1 MHVLYLHQHFVSPE
15 QPGGTRSYEMAR
27 RLVAR
32 GHRVTLLGT
41 IARSR
46 GRGPGVEHRVLEGIE
61 LRLAAVPYDNAMG
74 PRARMAAFGRYAAWA
89 SAQLMRHRP
98 DVILASS
105 TPLTV
110 ALPGLWGRLWHRVP
124 MVFEVRDLWPELPL
138 AIGALRSPV
147 SRTLARGLAWAAYRG
162 AAEVIALSPGMAD
175 GVAAWGVPR
184 SRITVIP
191 NGCDREAFAV
201 EPERVAA
208 ERWRHF
214 PGLEPE
220 QPLVLYAG
228 TLGWMNDV
236 GWLVELAGAV
246 ASIDPRIRFAIVG
259 DGAQREA
266 IAARARARGV
276 LERVLWMHPS
286 VPKRQMPGVLAAA
299 TVATSLFRPV
309 PAMVHNSA
317 NKLFDALAAGR
328 PVAINYGGWQAR
340 MLRESGAGLAVPH
353 AVEPAADALV
363 SLLHDRPRL
372 VAAGEAARRLA
383 TERFDRDQQAERLEG
398 VLHRAVERGPRSV

>member
-1 MHVLYLHQHFVSPE
+1 MHVLYLHQHFVTPE

-41 IARSR
+41 APRSS
-46 GRGPGVEHRVLEGIE
+46 GRGVEHRVVEGIE

-74 PRARMAAFGRYAAWA
+74 PRARLAAFGRYAAWA

-124 MVFEVRDLWPELPL
+124 MVFEVRDLWPELPI
-138 AIGALRSPV
+138 AIGALRSPM
-147 SRTLARGLAWAAYRG
+147 SRALASGLAWAAYRG

-191 NGCDREAFAV
+191 NGCDRQAFAV
-201 EPERVAA
+201 EPERIEA
-208 ERWRHF
+208 ERRRHF
-214 PGLEPE
+214 PRLGAE
-220 QPLVLYAG
+220 QPLVVYAG

-236 GWLVELAGAV
+236 GWLVELAAAV
-246 ASIDPRIRFAIVG
+246 SVLDPRVRFAIVG
-259 DGAQREA
+259 DGAEREA
-266 IAARARARGV
+266 IEARARALAV
-276 LERVLWMHPS
+276 LDRVLWMHS
-286 VPKRQMPGVLAAA
+286 GVPKRQMPGVLASA

-317 NKLFDALAAGR
+317 NKLFDALAAAR
-328 PVAINYGGWQAR
+328 PVAINYGGWQAQ
-340 MLRESGAGLAVPH
+340 MLRESGAGLAMPH
-353 AVEPAADALV
+353 AIEPAARALV
-363 SLLHDRPRL
+363 SLLHDQPRL
-372 VAAGEAARRLA
+372 AAAREAARGLA
-383 TERFDRDQQAERLEG
+383 TERFDRDEQAGQLER
-398 VLHRAVERGPRSV
+398 VLCRAVERGPRAV